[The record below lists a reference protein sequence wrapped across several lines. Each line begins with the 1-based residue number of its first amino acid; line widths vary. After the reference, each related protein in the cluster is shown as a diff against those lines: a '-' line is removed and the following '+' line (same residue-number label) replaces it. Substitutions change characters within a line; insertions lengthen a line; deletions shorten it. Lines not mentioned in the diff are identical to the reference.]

1 MEQRADHGVGMPRVR
16 PTLGSP
22 VRLSVIDQSPV
33 SAGSTAAD
41 ALQNTIDLARRT
53 DMLGYERYWIAE
65 HHATPGFASPAPE
78 VLLARVAAETSGI
91 RIGSGGVL
99 LSHYSPLKVAEG
111 FRVLHAL
118 YPGRI
123 DLGIGR
129 APGSAPL
136 EAYALR
142 RDRSRGEWVD
152 DFPEQLVELLAFLR
166 RGFPPAHPFARIL
179 VTPDMPEGPDVWLL
193 GSSPW
198 SAQAASELGL
208 PYAFAHFINPEP
220 TREAL
225 EYYRTHVDPSERRT
239 ILALGVI
246 CAETQAE
253 AERQAAPVRL
263 RRFLRAQGVEPGVIP
278 TPEEALA
285 QLGPGGDPM
294 PPERG
299 AWPRYLVGNPEH
311 VRDRLGGIAA
321 DLAVDELMILTIVHS
336 HQVRVRSYELLAEAF
351 HLAPRSSTSSR
362 GPSAPTAG
370 PDVSCARPS

>member
-1 MEQRADHGVGMPRVR
+1 M
-16 PTLGSP
+16 
-22 VRLSVIDQSPV
+22 RLSIIDQSPV
-33 SAGSTAAD
+33 SSGSTPAD
-41 ALQNTIDLARRT
+41 ALWNTIDLARRA
-53 DMLGYERYWIAE
+53 DALGYERYWIAE

-91 RIGSGGVL
+91 RVGSGGVL
-99 LSHYSPLKVAEG
+99 LPHYSPLKVAEV

-179 VTPDMPEGPDVWLL
+179 VTPDMPGGPDVWLL

-198 SAQAASELGL
+198 SARAASELGL

-225 EYYRTHVDPSERRT
+225 DYYRAHVDPGKRRT

-246 CAETQAE
+246 CAETEDE
-253 AERQAAPVRL
+253 AKRQAAPVRL
-263 RRFLRAQGVEPGVIP
+263 RRFLRAQGVEPGAIP
-278 TPEEALA
+278 TPEEALS

-299 AWPRYLVGNPEH
+299 EWPRYIVGGPEQ
-311 VRDRLGGIAA
+311 VRERLSHIASG
-321 DLAVDELMILTIVHS
+321 LAVDELMILTIVHN
-336 HQVRVRSYELLAEAF
+336 HAARVRSYELLAEAF
-351 HLAPRSSTSSR
+351 HLAPRD
-362 GPSAPTAG
+362 GPAAAR
-370 PDVSCARPS
+370 PDVSRSARQP